1 MFKIIPLI
9 SRFKLLIRHGV
20 GKVFAFDMH
29 MVHCDCKW
37 QLTFDKHV
45 KERIV
50 EDYKYTPTL
59 GILEIS

>member
-20 GKVFAFDMH
+20 DKVFAFDMH

-45 KERIV
+45 
-50 EDYKYTPTL
+50 
-59 GILEIS
+59 